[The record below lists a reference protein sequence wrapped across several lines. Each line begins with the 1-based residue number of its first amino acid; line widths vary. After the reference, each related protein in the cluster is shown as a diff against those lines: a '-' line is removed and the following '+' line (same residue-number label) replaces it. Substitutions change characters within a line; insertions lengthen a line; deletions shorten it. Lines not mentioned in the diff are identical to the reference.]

1 MTEIDSG
8 DISRSLNEEY
18 SDLEKEIQA
27 YRDAIILLSNNHHA
41 VEVLLDCLTQTVEE
55 QRDICF
61 KLGKLG

>member
-1 MTEIDSG
+1 MTE
-8 DISRSLNEEY
+8 RNLKEEY
-18 SDLEKEIQA
+18 HDLEEEIQA
-27 YRDAIILLSNNHHA
+27 YRDAIILLSDNNHA